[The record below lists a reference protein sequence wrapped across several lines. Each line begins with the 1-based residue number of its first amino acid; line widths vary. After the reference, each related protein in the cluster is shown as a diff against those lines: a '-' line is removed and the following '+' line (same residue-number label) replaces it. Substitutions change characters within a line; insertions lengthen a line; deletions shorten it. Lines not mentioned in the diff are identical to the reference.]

1 MVLASM
7 LRGLTRLH
15 CLHWRH
21 SLRRFPLTSCLQ
33 VDTQGRVVGFDS
45 TLIVECCSRCSCLRC
60 GANFTLG
67 NITGRPGFECSSCFW
82 MPYFYVNLVHLIGC
96 DLISGWVM
104 SFHDV
109 LRVWTHGTTLEIGSL
124 AVHVGLHEV
133 YRLSCG
139 HMSFDLEMWVS
150 CLSCEINMNVWTCH
164 EDSWQDC

>member
-1 MVLASM
+1 MAKSFAKSFQQCPVCYDGYV
-7 LRGLTRLH
+7 RCRVR
-15 CLHWRH
+15 CPWRREKWRH
-21 SLRRFPLTSCLQ
+21 PLNHGTR

-109 LRVWTHGTTLEIGSL
+109 LGVWTHGTTLEIGSL

-139 HMSFDLEMWVS
+139 HMSFDLENVSLLLVMW
-150 CLSCEINMNVWTCH
+150 
-164 EDSWQDC
+164 D